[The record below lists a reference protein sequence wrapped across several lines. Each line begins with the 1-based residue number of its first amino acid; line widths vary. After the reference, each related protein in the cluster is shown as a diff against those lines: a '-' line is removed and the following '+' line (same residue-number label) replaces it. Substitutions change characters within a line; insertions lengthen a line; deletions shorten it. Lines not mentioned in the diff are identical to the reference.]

1 MQLLHSFLAS
11 LIEKHNGLLPSCIIL
26 EKESVMKFFERVA
39 CMSWHVVQMV
49 LSGCILLAVLV
60 LIVVRPR
67 GLNVAWPAGVGAVLT
82 ILAGLISLST
92 LRTIF
97 NDTWDASATLIALFL
112 LSEAL
117 ESNGF
122 FTWAAL
128 LLARYARGSGW
139 LLYTLMLLLTTLVTA
154 LLANDG
160 AVLMLTPIFARLLT
174 KVYPKKTVVWIGF
187 LFATGFFADA
197 MSPLFV
203 PSNLTNIIIA
213 DATHLEFVRVA
224 AWMALPTLAAFVVGT
239 LAFGLRFH
247 RHIGTAYTT
256 SVLEE
261 PRTAIRDHT
270 VFWIGWIVLLGLVVG
285 YILGSRFGLP
295 ISLIAGTSAL
305 VMVLVVQVRQ
315 LRSTK
320 KILFAAPWNILI
332 YALSMFVVIT
342 SAFQLQILSFLTN
355 PLRTYIAATD
365 PLGALFA
372 GGILAALSAVVNNLP
387 ATLIGVLVLRAAHNV
402 NVLAVYAIILGVDI
416 GPKFTPF
423 GSLATLLW
431 LDILKRNA
439 VQISWGAYFRENW
452 WVTLLVLAA
461 AFAGLLATSLFLH

>member
-1 MQLLHSFLAS
+1 M
-11 LIEKHNGLLPSCIIL
+11 NGHIFQIII
-26 EKESVMKFFERVA
+26 A
-39 CMSWHVVQMV
+39 
-49 LSGCILLAVLV
+49 GGILLVVLV
-60 LIVVRPR
+60 LIIARPR

-82 ILAGLISLST
+82 ILFGLISLPT

-139 LLYTLMLLLTTLVTA
+139 LLYALMLALTTLVTA

-224 AWMALPTLAAFVVGT
+224 LWMALPTLAAFVVGT
-239 LAFGLRFH
+239 LAFGLRFQK
-247 RHIGTAYTT
+247 HIKASYTIAA
-256 SVLEE
+256 LEE
-261 PRTAIRDHT
+261 PATALRDRA
-270 VFWIGWIVLLGLVVG
+270 VFWIGLLVLLGLVSG
-285 YILGSRFGLP
+285 YVLGSRFGLP
-295 ISLIAGTSAL
+295 ISLIAGTAAL
-305 VMVLVVQVRQ
+305 VMVIVVQIRR

-320 KILFAAPWNILI
+320 EILFAAPWNILI

-342 SAFQLQILSFLTN
+342 SAFQLQLLAFLTT
-355 PLRTYIAATD
+355 PLHTYIAASD
-365 PLGALFA
+365 PMSALFA
-372 GGILAALSAVVNNLP
+372 GGIIAALSAAVNNLP
-387 ATLIGVLVLRAAHNV
+387 ATLIAVLVLRAAHNV
-402 NVLAVYAIILGVDI
+402 GQLAIYAIILGVDI

-431 LDILKRNA
+431 LDILKRNDIH
-439 VQISWGAYFRENW
+439 ISWGAYFRENW
-452 WVTLLVLAA
+452 WVTVLVLGA
-461 AFAGLLATSLFLH
+461 AFATLLGTSLVLR